1 MSRDIGRCLQELLG
15 CVYLPKDVIFLWI
28 FNKVIEFMEPAMGEQ
43 DIARSELVVL
53 EDLRMF
59 ITTWDDTK

>member
-15 CVYLPKDVIFLWI
+15 CVYLAAKRCDFSVDLQQSHRIHGTCY
-28 FNKVIEFMEPAMGEQ
+28 GEQ

-53 EDLRMF
+53 EYLRMF
-59 ITTWDDTK
+59 ITT